1 MTLQLGPIQTIK
13 MNFSRYMVYI
23 MSVVMASHIRNEVK
37 NGDRWRWWW
46 GWNHEIVMMAGYTD
60 LALLI
65 IRVLHTS
72 IRERGLAIVKVLP
85 ELGQP
90 ACAGTGENELV
101 WSFALLRAYVE
112 I

>member
-13 MNFSRYMVYI
+13 INFSRYRVYI
-23 MSVVMASHIRNEVK
+23 MSAEITPHIGIERE

-46 GWNHEIVMMAGYTD
+46 GWNHEIVMMARYTD
-60 LALLI
+60 LALFI

-85 ELGQP
+85 ELSQP
-90 ACAGTGENELV
+90 TCASTGEDELV
-101 WSFALLRAYVE
+101 WAFALSRAYVE